1 MTSTST
7 ETAETAVMDRAALD
21 RLFAQAHTTN
31 HFTDEPVDVDVV
43 RRAYEDLRWAPT
55 AFNNQPLR
63 LTIVS
68 GEESRRTVVEH
79 LMGGNQEK
87 TLAAPLTVVAA
98 YDPEWHQHMP
108 FLTPGMPGLKENFA
122 GQEEA
127 RHGMARDNAFIQLG
141 YLLLALRSHGLQV
154 GPMTGLDPAGLDT
167 AVHTENGWKTIA
179 VVNVGHAAHPEHD
192 DAQRPRGGRFA
203 FDQAS
208 QVL

>member
-7 ETAETAVMDRAALD
+7 ETAQSPVMDREAVD
-21 RLFAQAHTTN
+21 RLFAESRTTN

-63 LTIVS
+63 LTLAS
-68 GEESRRTVVEH
+68 GEESRRAVVEH

-87 TLAAPLTVVAA
+87 TLAAPLTIIAA
-98 YDPEWHQHMP
+98 YDPRWHEHMP

-122 GQEEA
+122 EQEEA
-127 RHGMARDNAFIQLG
+127 RHGLARDNAFIQLG
-141 YLLLALRSHGLQV
+141 YLLLALRAHGLQV
-154 GPMTGLDPAGLDT
+154 GPMTGLDPAGVDS
-167 AVHTENGWKTIA
+167 AVHAETGWKTIA
-179 VVNVGHAAHPEHD
+179 VVNVGHAPHPEHD
-192 DAQRPRGGRFA
+192 DAQRPRGGRFE
-203 FDQAS
+203 FEQAS